1 MLTAAEAART
11 VWLSSSEGGGRMN
24 ELASTTFTRIAA
36 GLDA

>member
-11 VWLSSSEGGGRMN
+11 VYTLSSEGGGRML
-24 ELASTTFTRIAA
+24 ELASTTFTRVTA